1 MNRYIIIIILFTSTL
16 QGIKAQLF
24 QEDYKSRPDTS
35 WNAGDLHLDLQ
46 GSTWFYNNEYFNPYF
61 KGYTLI
67 GANFRPSLVY
77 QSNLKLKFSAGAHL
91 QRFYGDNLKTTVYPH
106 FSMEYRP
113 TSSFTLTMGSFNGG
127 ENHSMNEVLFSFEN
141 HLTDIFENGILINY
155 NNSRIFSETWLSWE
169 SYIFPGDTIQEQFTA
184 GSSNRI
190 NLLKNQ
196 DWNISVPVNLLAH
209 HAGGQINISDKR
221 VETLINISEGLK
233 ISRMLRPGQPA
244 SIFGEFTTFH
254 SSGDFN
260 PAPGFGFAAKAGI
273 ELKQFEIN
281 AGYFKARDFLSF
293 AGNPLYRS
301 MEITGNPLMP
311 YSYGGDLEML
321 NFKAGF
327 RQRTGKYS
335 FLFLRFEGYYFT
347 NSSKLDYSYSLHFQV
362 QDFIRILSGN
372 P

>member
-1 MNRYIIIIILFTSTL
+1 MSRHIIFIILFTSTL

-35 WNAGDLHLDLQ
+35 WNQGDLILDLQ
-46 GSTWFYNNEYFNPYF
+46 ASTWFYNNEYFNPFF

-67 GANFRPSLVY
+67 GANFQPSLVY
-77 QSNLKLKFSAGAHL
+77 QSNSKLRFSAGAHL
-91 QRFYGDNLKTTVYPH
+91 QRFYGDDLKTSAYPL
-106 FSMEYRP
+106 FSLEYRP
-113 TSSFTLTMGSFNGG
+113 TSSFALTMGSFNGG
-127 ENHSMNEVLFSFEN
+127 ENHGMNEIIYSFEN
-141 HLTDIFENGILINY
+141 HLTDIFENGIMINY
-155 NNSRIFSETWLSWE
+155 HNSRIISETWLSWE

-196 DWNISVPVNLLAH
+196 EWEVSLPVNMLAH

-233 ISRMLRPGQPA
+233 ISRALKPDQPA
-244 SIFGEFTTFH
+244 NIFAEFTAFH

-260 PAPGFGFAAKAGI
+260 PSPGLGLSAKAGFQAK
-273 ELKQFEIN
+273 LFEIN
-281 AGYFKARDFLSF
+281 AGYFKARDFISF

-301 MEITGNPLMP
+301 MEFTGNPAIP
-311 YSYGGDLEML
+311 HQYGGDLEML

-327 RQRTGKYS
+327 RQKTGRYS
-335 FLFLRFEGYYFT
+335 FLYLRFEGYYFT

-362 QDFIRILSGN
+362 KDFIKLLSGRH
-372 P
+372 